1 MIYLC
6 DSGYQISNQVSDS
19 RWYYI
24 FYICFCYLIKE
35 DILSQRE
42 FYDRIYDCW
51 LDYIYC
57 TTIKKIIID
66 CVQMINWTLAF
77 VFSGGKFITV
87 GDKIRL
93 PDDVTMGY
101 IIEYLLKKQLTVVEQ
116 FHSHLEPMKFLNKDT
131 FHEQVISTF
140 ALFKFYFESKVS
152 SLSSDKLSL
161 NCSMIWFDIFIY
173 NVISEAEKFVKFH
186 DKLCRMDDAELIV
199 AVRVQLSFYLETK
212 FDFLLLLA
220 L

>member
-1 MIYLC
+1 
-6 DSGYQISNQVSDS
+6 
-19 RWYYI
+19 
-24 FYICFCYLIKE
+24 
-35 DILSQRE
+35 
-42 FYDRIYDCW
+42 
-51 LDYIYC
+51 
-57 TTIKKIIID
+57 
-66 CVQMINWTLAF
+66 MINWTLAF

-140 ALFKFYFESKVS
+140 ALFNFYFESKVS

-161 NCSMIWFDIFIY
+161 NCSMI
-173 NVISEAEKFVKFH
+173 
-186 DKLCRMDDAELIV
+186 
-199 AVRVQLSFYLETK
+199 
-212 FDFLLLLA
+212 
-220 L
+220 